1 MGSYTEVLVGKD
13 KKKPDKK
20 RKKKLTR
27 KEMKERDKPLSLFGE
42 DPDDVLGKLLG
53 VEDENGENDKNHN
66 FEDN

>member
-1 MGSYTEVLVGKD
+1 MESYTEVLVGKD

-53 VEDENGENDKNHN
+53 VDDEDNDGESENGR
-66 FEDN
+66 